1 MVRMLDDALNKDK
14 PKLTEIANHASPFYK
29 KHAEFANLFVNCA
42 AAFRD
47 LKTINE
53 SLQIFNSAHSQ
64 LPPYKIL
71 YRGKNALSIN
81 LFPIEMRKRIA
92 SISQQIEILRT
103 YVLLQTDALITAIVP
118 DTSAEVKFHNKIS
131 LAVSSAIFELKSKV
145 TTFTLTLAELFVVG
159 GVRSG
164 LIKGLRVLSS
174 ELAEGLVFSL
184 TERHEL
190 LGCQTPEGI
199 LSLERIQVWL
209 ERVLGGS

>member
-1 MVRMLDDALNKDK
+1 MIRMLEDALNKDK
-14 PKLTEIANHASPFYK
+14 PKLTELATHAALFYK
-29 KHAEFANLFVNCA
+29 KHVEFENLYVNCA

-118 DTSAEVKFHNKIS
+118 DTSTDKTRQDKNIYF
-131 LAVSSAIFELKSKV
+131 
-145 TTFTLTLAELFVVG
+145 
-159 GVRSG
+159 
-164 LIKGLRVLSS
+164 
-174 ELAEGLVFSL
+174 
-184 TERHEL
+184 
-190 LGCQTPEGI
+190 
-199 LSLERIQVWL
+199 RINDTI
-209 ERVLGGS
+209 E